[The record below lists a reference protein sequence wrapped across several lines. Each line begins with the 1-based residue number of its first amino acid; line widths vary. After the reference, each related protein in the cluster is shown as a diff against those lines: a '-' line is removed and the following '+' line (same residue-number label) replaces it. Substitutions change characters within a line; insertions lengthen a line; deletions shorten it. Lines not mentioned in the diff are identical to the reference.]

1 MAAILDSV
9 YHGVPSISQGL
20 TSSQVVFSGPGYRG
34 AVFCGPPWGES
45 TAPKRVSRQ
54 QKEEASLPAP
64 AL

>member
-9 YHGVPSISQGL
+9 CHGVPSISQGL
-20 TSSQVVFSGPGYRG
+20 TSSQVVLSGPVYRG

-45 TAPKRVSRQ
+45 TTPKRVSRQ
-54 QKEEASLPAP
+54 QKEKAALRAP